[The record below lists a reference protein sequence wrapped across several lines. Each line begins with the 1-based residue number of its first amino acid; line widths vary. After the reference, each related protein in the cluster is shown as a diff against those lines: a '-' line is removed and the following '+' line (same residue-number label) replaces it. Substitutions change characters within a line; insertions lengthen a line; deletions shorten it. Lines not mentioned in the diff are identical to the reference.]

1 MTKKQLINNPDNLT
15 WLELELAENLK
26 PLPKK

>member
-1 MTKKQLINNPDNLT
+1 MTKKQLINNPDKLT

-26 PLPKK
+26 PLKK